1 MLLLHVLE
9 ENGDEKRRKHEKKTK
24 NKSKRKIEKKN
35 EEEKRCLR
43 VYPITGIRHDVFVV
57 LKKAEKRIFL

>member
-1 MLLLHVLE
+1 MKKE
-9 ENGDEKRRKHEKKTK
+9 ENMKKKTK

>member
-1 MLLLHVLE
+1 MKKE
-9 ENGDEKRRKHEKKTK
+9 ENMKKTTTK